1 MTFSDYHIPRC
12 PRAVRR
18 EIRAMRDLWILH
30 RALAGT
36 ALRIVRFV
44 LHVSSASWHP
54 HRHLCFHHNYNIS
67 WVRNISFEKIR
78 KDCIYITFFFSFV
91 SLIDLSFSLYILFV
105 RAMLN
110 EKNNFSGS
118 ERMFKVKLAN
128 NDICHVNGDVNRRKL
143 MYRAKAKSLRISIV
157 IVTAFIFWWTPY
169 YTMMIIFMFSC
180 PDKHV
185 SILS

>member
-1 MTFSDYHIPRC
+1 MS
-12 PRAVRR
+12 
-18 EIRAMRDLWILH
+18 
-30 RALAGT
+30 
-36 ALRIVRFV
+36 IVRDI
-44 LHVSSASWHP
+44 
-54 HRHLCFHHNYNIS
+54 N
-67 WVRNISFEKIR
+67 FEKIR
-78 KDCIYITFFFSFV
+78 KDCIYSTFFSFFFFFQFRFV
-91 SLIDLSFSLYILFV
+91 NRSISNHFSCMYYLFEPCY
-105 RAMLN
+105 

-169 YTMMIIFMFSC
+169 YTMMIIFMFSS

-185 SILS
+185 SIFIIMNNFSFFFSFSLSG

>member
-1 MTFSDYHIPRC
+1 MFLLP
-12 PRAVRR
+12 
-18 EIRAMRDLWILH
+18 LGILI
-30 RALAGT
+30 AT
-36 ALRIVRFV
+36 YVFTIIT
-44 LHVSSASWHP
+44 
-54 HRHLCFHHNYNIS
+54 IS
-67 WVRNISFEKIR
+67 R
-78 KDCIYITFFFSFV
+78 
-91 SLIDLSFSLYILFV
+91 
-105 RAMLN
+105 
-110 EKNNFSGS
+110 S

-185 SILS
+185 SDELQNIIFFFGMSNSLVNPLIYGAFHLWPRKRRNFMHREISTTQRRLTPTSYGSSYRRDSRETRIPILPKN